1 MNTPAEVYVLARL
14 YLRIYFAAMPFMLLY
29 DFGSQILRAKGDS
42 TRPLLALIAAGATNV
57 VLNLFFVIALHMGVA
72 GVAAATVISNA
83 LSSGLVLYF
92 LTHEEEMIRLS
103 IGKPGIR
110 REYLAGVI
118 RIGAPA
124 GLQGM
129 VFALSNVVIQT
140 AVNSFGAAGIAGT
153 TAGQNFEFMA
163 YFVVNGF
170 AQAATTFTSQN
181 FAAGKTGRCRRIYR
195 YCMAIGLAA
204 AFAAASVFYLGR
216 AVFIQFFTEDPE
228 VMKYAFQRMQ
238 YVCLPELLTGTYEI
252 SGRCLRG
259 MGHSLLP
266 AVFTVLGSCLFRLV
280 WIATVFRH
288 WRSYVT
294 LDIVY
299 PVSWIIT
306 GTAVITAY
314 LILRKR
320 EFAKLETAEEG

>member
-1 MNTPAEVYVLARL
+1 M
-14 YLRIYFAAMPFMLLY
+14 LRE
-29 DFGSQILRAKGDS
+29 R
-42 TRPLLALIAAGATNV
+42 RGA
-57 VLNLFFVIALHMGVA
+57 
-72 GVAAATVISNA
+72 
-83 LSSGLVLYF
+83 
-92 LTHEEEMIRLS
+92 
-103 IGKPGIR
+103 
-110 REYLAGVI
+110 
-118 RIGAPA
+118 
-124 GLQGM
+124 
-129 VFALSNVVIQT
+129 
-140 AVNSFGAAGIAGT
+140 
-153 TAGQNFEFMA
+153 
-163 YFVVNGF
+163 
-170 AQAATTFTSQN
+170 
-181 FAAGKTGRCRRIYR
+181 
-195 YCMAIGLAA
+195 
-204 AFAAASVFYLGR
+204 AAASVFYLGR

-252 SGRCLRG
+252 SGGCLRG
-259 MGHSLLP
+259 MVHSLLP

>member
-1 MNTPAEVYVLARL
+1 MWLQEALPASRL
-14 YLRIYFAAMPFMLLY
+14 DSSCGCFEEEGTG
-29 DFGSQILRAKGDS
+29 FGSKRKDGYAARAACGED
-42 TRPLLALIAAGATNV
+42 RPLCA
-57 VLNLFFVIALHMGVA
+57 
-72 GVAAATVISNA
+72 
-83 LSSGLVLYF
+83 
-92 LTHEEEMIRLS
+92 
-103 IGKPGIR
+103 
-110 REYLAGVI
+110 
-118 RIGAPA
+118 
-124 GLQGM
+124 
-129 VFALSNVVIQT
+129 
-140 AVNSFGAAGIAGT
+140 
-153 TAGQNFEFMA
+153 
-163 YFVVNGF
+163 
-170 AQAATTFTSQN
+170 
-181 FAAGKTGRCRRIYR
+181 
-195 YCMAIGLAA
+195 
-204 AFAAASVFYLGR
+204 AAASVFYLGR